1 MIKTIIQ
8 FLKKLL
14 IKEQQM
20 AFLPTPFDAHP
31 EPFTLINN
39 FLEKE
44 FYLLMYQMIENPPT
58 VDSSKYYKK
67 SYISFILMF
76 AYTITQ
82 EKENNVKEKDI
93 LKIKSIF
100 YEKLVRNVITKI
112 SFHLKVIFYRYYN
125 MNSIPKISIIQSE
138 KYRDRI
144 KRLEFLAKINPK
156 LHEKVIMNLTKIFI
170 DISMEEDKELVDY
183 ILNWTKIKFDIISTE
198 IILLKEKI
206 LNEDPI
212 FSILKNYP
220 LDWWG
225 ELDLTKGGIGRE
237 KEIMDLQKALN
248 GRIECYYFV
257 TNLNKLFTK

>member
-1 MIKTIIQ
+1 MIKSLIK

-20 AFLPTPFDAHP
+20 AFIPTPFDGHP
-31 EPFTLINN
+31 EPFTLINS

-44 FYLLMYQMIENPPT
+44 FYLLMYQMLENPPT
-58 VDSSKYYKK
+58 IESSKYYRK

-76 AYTITQ
+76 SYTISK
-82 EKENNVKEKDI
+82 EKENNVKESDI

-100 YEKLVRNVITKI
+100 YEKLVRNIITKI

-125 MNSIPKISIIQSE
+125 MNSIPKISIIQTE
-138 KYRDRI
+138 KYQNRV
-144 KRLEFLAKINPK
+144 KKLEFLAKINPK

-170 DISMEEDKELVDY
+170 DIALEEDKELVDY
-183 ILNWTKIKFDIISTE
+183 ILNWTKIKFDVISTE
-198 IILLKEKI
+198 IILLKEKL

-225 ELDLTKGGIGRE
+225 DLDLTRGSISRE
-237 KEIMDLQKALN
+237 KEIIDLEKALN
-248 GRIECYYFV
+248 GRIEYYYFV